1 MPQVRPSAAKYFFF
15 KNLFQ
20 HTSQKKTK
28 NKLKSP
34 QSLPC
39 MQVYFPPSERNCVCM
54 SDPIFCNPISYSP
67 PDSTVHGILQ
77 ARILEWVA
85 VTSSSGSFQ
94 CRDQTHI
101 SYISCTGRQFLYHW
115 SGFLFLLQRIFPTQ
129 GLNPCLLHWQ
139 VDSLSLSHQFSSVAQ
154 SCPTLR
160 LHAYSTPW
168 LSCPSPTPRA
178 C

>member
-1 MPQVRPSAAKYFFF
+1 MD
-15 KNLFQ
+15 
-20 HTSQKKTK
+20 
-28 NKLKSP
+28 
-34 QSLPC
+34 C
-39 MQVYFPPSERNCVCM
+39 
-54 SDPIFCNPISYSP
+54 SP

-178 C
+178 CWNSCPSSQWWHPTIFKDIYINLLYTWK